1 MFACQA
7 DLDSGV
13 AIYKYVEMTIS
24 LEALGLL
31 VKQAQHRQHRALE
44 AQLAPLGVSLVQW
57 NALREIDRHP
67 GSTMHGLAELT
78 FNSDQAFGTLVT
90 RLMKMG
96 LVARQPGQGR
106 AMLHTLTPAGAA
118 MLHQCHQVV
127 PKVTSDN
134 FAPLSQADRKELS
147 RLLTLLVDSVA

>member
-1 MFACQA
+1 MP
-7 DLDSGV
+7 
-13 AIYKYVEMTIS
+13 IYKYVEMTIS

-31 VKQAQHRQHRALE
+31 VKKAQHRQHRALE

-57 NALREIDRHP
+57 NALREIDRNP

-96 LVARQPGQGR
+96 LVERRSGLGR
-106 AMLHTLTPAGAA
+106 AMIHTLTPEGSAK
-118 MLHQCHQVV
+118 LRQCQQVV
-127 PKVTSDN
+127 PKVTSQN
-134 FAPLSQADRKELS
+134 FAPLSEADRKELS
-147 RLLTLLVDSVA
+147 RLLTMLVDSEMKRG